1 MDDIVHRPLPFHR
14 QHSIEM
20 EIHSAKLRSF
30 STSTPTLTHGFLSDS
45 KVTRSM
51 STSSVNDSGFD
62 ESFMDCHDNTM
73 YEMPNTVCKYQKWT
87 PIMKLQD
94 KYHNDSFLDH
104 GYGSGPFSN
113 KSNYFFKTPGATF
126 FSNSSGWRSL
136 NRQEINQSLRQSV
149 SIPTYS
155 LDIDPEPCG
164 MVTDN
169 ATSNLVERFDEV
181 MQRFS
186 PPDSKKV
193 IGRKM
198 GLECVDII
206 AELADKDICSLIL
219 QYLQPDDLCRYYISH
234 IHVYTIFMSY
244 NSLYIYTVCAK
255 NILTNQTEQHFR
267 SIFSI

>member
-1 MDDIVHRPLPFHR
+1 MEYQDGIVHRLTPFPLHR
-14 QHSIEM
+14 QHSVEM

-30 STSTPTLTHGFLSDS
+30 STSTPILTHGFLS

-51 STSSVNDSGFD
+51 STGSVNDSGIG
-62 ESFMDCHDNTM
+62 ESFIDCHDNTM
-73 YEMPNTVCKYQKWT
+73 YETPSTECKYQKWT

-94 KYHNDSFLDH
+94 KDHNDSFLDH

-113 KSNYFFKTPGATF
+113 KSNYFSETPGATF
-126 FSNSSGWRSL
+126 NSSRWRCL

-186 PPDSKKV
+186 PPDLKNV

-206 AELADKDICSLIL
+206 AELADKDISSLIL
-219 QYLQPDDLCRYYISH
+219 QYLQPDDLCRYCISH
-234 IHVYTIFMSY
+234 IHTIFMPY
-244 NSLYIYTVCAK
+244 NSL
-255 NILTNQTEQHFR
+255 
-267 SIFSI
+267 

>member
-14 QHSIEM
+14 QHSVEM
-20 EIHSAKLRSF
+20 EIHSAKLSSF
-30 STSTPTLTHGFLSDS
+30 STSTPILTHGFLSDS

-51 STSSVNDSGFD
+51 STGSVNDSGFD
-62 ESFMDCHDNTM
+62 ESFIDCHDNTM
-73 YEMPNTVCKYQKWT
+73 YETPSTVSKYQKWT

-94 KYHNDSFLDH
+94 KDHNDSFLDH
-104 GYGSGPFSN
+104 GYGSGTFSN
-113 KSNYFFKTPGATF
+113 KCYKSNYFFKTPGATF
-126 FSNSSGWRSL
+126 FSNSSGWQCL
-136 NRQEINQSLRQSV
+136 NPQEVNQSLRQSV

-186 PPDSKKV
+186 PPDPKKV

-206 AELADKDICSLIL
+206 AELADKDISSLIL
-219 QYLQPDDLCRYYISH
+219 QYLHPDDLCRYYMSH
-234 IHVYTIFMSY
+234 IDTCTIFNNLCHTTHYLST
-244 NSLYIYTVCAK
+244 I
-255 NILTNQTEQHFR
+255 
-267 SIFSI
+267 

>member
-1 MDDIVHRPLPFHR
+1 MEYQDDIVHRSTPFPFHK
-14 QHSIEM
+14 QHSVEM

-30 STSTPTLTHGFLSDS
+30 STSTPILTHEFLFDS

-51 STSSVNDSGFD
+51 STGSVNDSGFD
-62 ESFMDCHDNTM
+62 ESFIDCHDNTM
-73 YEMPNTVCKYQKWT
+73 YETPSTECKYQKWT
-87 PIMKLQD
+87 PILKLQ
-94 KYHNDSFLDH
+94 DSFLDH

-113 KSNYFFKTPGATF
+113 KSNYFFETPGATF
-126 FSNSSGWRSL
+126 FSNSSRWRCL
-136 NRQEINQSLRQSV
+136 NRQESLRQSV

-155 LDIDPEPCG
+155 LDNDPEPCG

-186 PPDSKKV
+186 PPDLKKV

-206 AELADKDICSLIL
+206 AELADKDISSLIL

-234 IHVYTIFMSY
+234 IHTIFMPY
-244 NSLYIYTVCAK
+244 NSL
-255 NILTNQTEQHFR
+255 
-267 SIFSI
+267 